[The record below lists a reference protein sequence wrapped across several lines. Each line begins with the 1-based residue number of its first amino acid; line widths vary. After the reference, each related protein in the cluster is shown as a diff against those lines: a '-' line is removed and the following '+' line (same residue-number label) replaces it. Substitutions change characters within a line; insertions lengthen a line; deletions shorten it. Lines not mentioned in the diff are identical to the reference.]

1 VNTRPDGRSG
11 RLANRTACPLR
22 ARPDGEP
29 RLFTVTHGQQ
39 AISPDLRLRCSVQPG
54 PEPSKL
60 VMRVRFPSSA
70 PEFSQ
75 VSAAFTYYARSD
87 ITALDRR
94 LTVKVAVMFR

>member
-1 VNTRPDGRSG
+1 
-11 RLANRTACPLR
+11 
-22 ARPDGEP
+22 
-29 RLFTVTHGQQ
+29 
-39 AISPDLRLRCSVQPG
+39 VQPG